1 MSNDKEK
8 FVLAQWIQK
17 YAADEPSIVLR
28 WWFNPVLWVLITV
41 SLVAL
46 HFYYATG
53 VVGIW
58 AVIIISSF
66 AGSIVG
72 AFTIVQVT
80 ERNWSFMKA
89 HINIQS
95 VKKRHRELNN

>member
-1 MSNDKEK
+1 MSNEKEK
-8 FVLAQWIQK
+8 FVLAQWLQK
-17 YAADEPSIVLR
+17 YASEEPSTVLR

-46 HFYYATG
+46 HSYYAAG
-53 VVGIW
+53 EVGIW

-72 AFTIVQVT
+72 ALTILQVT
-80 ERNWSFMKA
+80 ERNWSYMKK
-89 HINIQS
+89 HINIKS
-95 VKKRHRELNN
+95 VKKRLSELEK